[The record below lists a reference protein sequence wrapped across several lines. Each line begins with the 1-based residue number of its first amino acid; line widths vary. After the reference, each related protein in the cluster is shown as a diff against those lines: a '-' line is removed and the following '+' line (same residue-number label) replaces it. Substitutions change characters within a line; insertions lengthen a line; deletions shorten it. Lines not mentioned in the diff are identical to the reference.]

1 MVIATLLC
9 IPAGQNFVIS
19 HFRGKP
25 FEFLPK
31 GEVWC
36 WVPLEILRLVMAGN
50 MAFLFLVFLFPPSF
64 WWALYLW
71 ALYVGICSSS
81 WPLYLVGELI
91 YESMKDQIAVHGSV
105 ARKHTGIKVNTS

>member
-64 WWALYLW
+64 WWALYLVG
-71 ALYVGICSSS
+71 ALCRYLFILVASVSS
-81 WPLYLVGELI
+81 WRAHI
-91 YESMKDQIAVHGSV
+91 
-105 ARKHTGIKVNTS
+105 